1 MNRLRVVL
9 DTNILI
15 SALLFGGKPR
25 EILHLRVL
33 KKIQFI
39 TSIQLLAE
47 LSDVLS
53 KKFKFSD
60 EKTKA
65 VDKKFRRM
73 VLEVHPAFQIN
84 ILADNV
90 DNRILEAAVEGKCE
104 YVITGDKN
112 FRNLSKYQNIK
123 IVTPSE
129 FLEIMKE

>member
-53 KKFKFSD
+53 KKFQFSD

-84 ILADNV
+84 ILADNA

-112 FRNLSKYQNIK
+112 FRKLSKYQNIK

-129 FLEIMKE
+129 FLEAFKE